1 MNGGIRLGSVGGIE
15 VVADASA
22 SVLAL
27 LFAAAVMVDLLTRD
41 LVSSNERAL
50 ALGLFAGVAIVGSIF
65 AHEAAHAIVAKLK
78 GQRVLSIRMLI
89 FGGYSVIEGEPEPM
103 TEFQVATAG
112 PATSILLG
120 FLFWILQMADLGSG
134 FTATMRA
141 LALANLAIGLFN
153 LFPGFPLDGGRVLR
167 GLVAER
173 TGNRVVA
180 TRLVA
185 RVGRYTGWAI
195 LIAGCGLVVL
205 QEPFGLFWII
215 VGWFL
220 AVTAVQ
226 TGRREELAVAYSGR
240 TARSVM
246 RPVDKAVPGSMPVGS
261 MIETYLMGKDM
272 HAEPVEI
279 DGRVV
284 GVIGHDE
291 LDATAP
297 ARRVSTRVE
306 RLMTRI
312 GPDDVV
318 EADRPLQTIVMD
330 RHDAGRPLVVVE
342 DDTVIGIIDPSS
354 LTSDVRLPTSD
365 FG

>member
-1 MNGGIRLGSVGGIE
+1 MNGGIRLGTLGGIE
-15 VVADASA
+15 LVADASA

-27 LFAAAVMVDLLTRD
+27 LFAVVVMVDLLSRD
-41 LVSSNERAL
+41 LVASNERAV
-50 ALGLFAGVAIVGSIF
+50 AFGMFAGAMIVGCVF
-65 AHEAAHAIVAKLK
+65 VHEAAHAFVAKLK
-78 GQRVLSIRMLI
+78 GQHVLSIRVMI

-103 TEFQVATAG
+103 TEFQVAAAG
-112 PATSILLG
+112 PAASILLG
-120 FLFWILQMADLGSG
+120 FGFWMLQLADFGDG

-153 LFPGFPLDGGRVLR
+153 LFPGFPLDGGRLLR

-185 RVGRYTGWAI
+185 RVGRYTGWAV
-195 LIAGCGLVVL
+195 LIVGCGLLVMR
-205 QEPFGLFWII
+205 EPFGFFWIV

-220 AVTAVQ
+220 AATAVQ

-246 RPVDKAVPGSMPVGS
+246 RPVERAVPGSMQVATMVDTYS
-261 MIETYLMGKDM
+261 MGDDM
-272 HAEPVEI
+272 HAEPVEV
-279 DGRVV
+279 DGHVV

-297 ARRVSTRVE
+297 ARWVSTRVD
-306 RLMTRI
+306 RIMTHI

-318 EADRPLQTIVMD
+318 EADQSLQTLILS
-330 RHDAGRPLVVVE
+330 RHDTARRLIVVE
-342 DDTVIGIIDPSS
+342 DNTVVGIIEPGS
-354 LTSDVRLPTSD
+354 
-365 FG
+365 F

>member
-1 MNGGIRLGSVGGIE
+1 MNGGIRLGTVGGIE
-15 VVADASA
+15 LIVDASA

-27 LFAAAVMVDLLTRD
+27 LFGATVMVDLLSRD
-41 LVSSNERAL
+41 LVSSNERAVTF
-50 ALGLFAGVAIVGSIF
+50 GVFAGLAIVGCVF
-65 AHEAAHAIVAKLK
+65 AHEAAHAVVAKLK
-78 GQRVLSIRMLI
+78 GQRVLSIRVFF

-103 TEFQVATAG
+103 TEFQVAAAG
-112 PATSILLG
+112 PAASILLAFG
-120 FLFWILQMADLGSG
+120 FWMLQMADLGHG

-167 GLVAER
+167 GLVAEH

-180 TRLVA
+180 TRFVA

-195 LIAGCGLVVL
+195 LIAGCLLLAL

-220 AVTAVQ
+220 AATAVQ

-240 TARSVM
+240 TVRSAM
-246 RPVDKAVPGSMPVGS
+246 RPVDKAVPGSMPVATMVDTYS
-261 MIETYLMGKDM
+261 MGRDM
-272 HAEPVEI
+272 HSQPVEVA
-279 DGRVV
+279 GRVV

-297 ARRVSTRVE
+297 ARWVSTSVE

-318 EADRPLQTIVMD
+318 EADQPLQTVVLD
-330 RHDAGRPLVVVE
+330 RHDTRRPLVVI
-342 DDTVIGIIDPSS
+342 DNDRVIGIIDPGS
-354 LTSDVRLPTSD
+354 
-365 FG
+365 F

>member
-1 MNGGIRLGSVGGIE
+1 MNGGIRLGTVGEIE
-15 VVADASA
+15 LVADASA

-27 LFAAAVMVDLLTRD
+27 LFAAVVMVDLLSRD
-41 LVSSNERAL
+41 LVSSNEQAV
-50 ALGLFAGVAIVGSIF
+50 AFGLFAGFAMVGCVF

-78 GQRVLSIRMLI
+78 GQRVLSIRVMI
-89 FGGYSVIEGEPEPM
+89 FGGYSMIEGESEPM
-103 TEFQVATAG
+103 TEFQVAAAG
-112 PATSILLG
+112 PAASILLG
-120 FLFWILQMADLGSG
+120 FGFWILQMADLRDG

-185 RVGRYTGWAI
+185 RVGRYTGWAV
-195 LIAGCGLVVL
+195 LIVGCVLVVM
-205 QEPFGLFWII
+205 QEPFGFFWII

-220 AVTAVQ
+220 AATAVQ

-246 RPVDKAVPGSMPVGS
+246 RPVDKAVPGSMQVATMVDTYS
-261 MIETYLMGKDM
+261 MGNDM

-291 LDATAP
+291 LDAAAP
-297 ARRVSTRVE
+297 ARWVSTRVE

-318 EADRPLQTIVMD
+318 EADQPLQTLILN
-330 RHDAGRPLVVVE
+330 RHDAARRLVVVE
-342 DDTVIGIIDPSS
+342 DDTVVGIIEPGS
-354 LTSDVRLPTSD
+354 
-365 FG
+365 F